1 MEAEEL
7 DQIVSAV
14 AETVNTQFGARL
26 DALEKHLSDSAVAEP
41 PSAESTA
48 TEEPPASE
56 DSPVS
61 ETTDA
66 EATETTK
73 EPAAQESDANEP
85 ATDEATNDLAAAG
98 TPEEVAEFRAYQASK
113 AKEARQA
120 EIKDAVTEAFA
131 ARGHTITPA
140 SPSKPAG
147 AGASEDADDP
157 RAAYA
162 KEFEAKTKIP
172 FDLAFATASQ
182 RSRMLSAPEALM
194 VNAHLRNHGKPPVA
208 A

>member
-26 DALEKHLSDSAVAEP
+26 DALEQRLSESAVAEP
-41 PSAESTA
+41 PAPATDEPAA
-48 TEEPPASE
+48 TEEPVAEEPAPAE
-56 DSPVS
+56 EPV
-61 ETTDA
+61 
-66 EATETTK
+66 ATE
-73 EPAAQESDANEP
+73 EPA
-85 ATDEATNDLAAAG
+85 ATNDLSSIG
-98 TPEEVAEFRAYQASK
+98 TPEEVAAFRAYQAEEAEK
-113 AKEARQA
+113 AENAKIDKRVSEALS
-120 EIKDAVTEAFA
+120 

-147 AGASEDADDP
+147 AGASEDANDP

-172 FDLAFATASQ
+172 FDLAFAAASE